1 VRALQCDAMS
11 LITRCPACTTMFKVV
26 PDQLRIS
33 DGWVR
38 CGQCDEVF
46 DANAQLQSDLS
57 SSVAEP
63 PAMAASEVIPQSEVV
78 ASPEVLSVQTYDVQL
93 PDDEPAPDESFKI
106 PADWPSEED
115 AAFADPFLEKSPQ
128 ELSQLHGPSVE
139 RGPEVI
145 APSHFDAELAA
156 ASNVAAQP
164 RYQQSTVSAQTL
176 EGEAK
181 LSFLHTHKKTA
192 RRSSPWARGAMALFG
207 VVLAGGLVLQVV
219 MQERDRL
226 AASEPGLVP
235 ALASL
240 CAALHCKLEPLRQI
254 ESVVIDSSAFTKVR
268 TDVYRLSFTLKNAA
282 PTDVAI
288 PAVELTLTD
297 AQDQAVV
304 RRVFPSGDFRAQRDA
319 MATGT
324 ELPVALP
331 VNVKLPTGSERI
343 AGYRLLAFYP

>member
-1 VRALQCDAMS
+1 
-11 LITRCPACTTMFKVV
+11 MFKVV

-46 DANAQLQSDLS
+46 DANAQLQSGQPP
-57 SSVAEP
+57 SVIEP
-63 PAMAASEVIPQSEVV
+63 PAIAASDVV
-78 ASPEVLSVQTYDVQL
+78 APSEPLAAPEALSAQTYDLQL
-93 PDDEPAPDESFKI
+93 PDDEPLPDESFKI
-106 PADWPSEED
+106 PADWPSQEE

-128 ELSQLHGPSVE
+128 ELSQFHGAPVAQDSE
-139 RGPEVI
+139 AI

-156 ASNVAAQP
+156 ASHVASQP
-164 RYQQSTVSAQTL
+164 RYQQSTVSVQAL
-176 EGEAK
+176 EGDAK
-181 LSFLHTHKKTA
+181 LSFLHTHKKTSS
-192 RRSSPWARGAMALFG
+192 RSSPWVRSAMVLFCL
-207 VVLAGGLVLQVV
+207 VLTGGLALQVV

-226 AASEPGLVP
+226 AASEPGLAP

-282 PTDVAI
+282 PIGVAT

-304 RRVFPSGDFRAQRDA
+304 RRVFPSSDFGSQQGA
-319 MATGT
+319 MAAGT

-331 VNVKLPTGSERI
+331 VSVKLPTGSERI

>member
-1 VRALQCDAMS
+1 
-11 LITRCPACTTMFKVV
+11 MFKVV

-46 DANAQLQSDLS
+46 DANAQLQSGQS
-57 SSVAEP
+57 PSVVEP
-63 PAMAASEVIPQSEVV
+63 PAVAASDVV
-78 ASPEVLSVQTYDVQL
+78 APSEPAAAPEALSAQTYDVQL
-93 PDDEPAPDESFKI
+93 PDDEPLPDESFKI
-106 PADWPSEED
+106 PADWPSEEKGT
-115 AAFADPFLEKSPQ
+115 FADPFLEKSPQ
-128 ELSQLHGPSVE
+128 ELSQFHGAAVSQSAE
-139 RGPEVI
+139 AL

-156 ASNVAAQP
+156 ASNVASQP
-164 RYQQSTVSAQTL
+164 RYQQSTASAQSL
-176 EGEAK
+176 EGDAK
-181 LSFLHTHKKTA
+181 LSFLHTHQKA
-192 RRSSPWARGAMALFG
+192 SRRQSPWRRRATVLFC
-207 VVLAGGLVLQVV
+207 VVLTGVLVLQVL

-226 AASEPGLVP
+226 AASEP
-235 ALASL
+235 ALAPVLLSL
-240 CAALHCKLEPLRQI
+240 CTALHCKLEPLRQI

-282 PTDVAI
+282 PIGVAT

-304 RRVFPSGDFRAQRDA
+304 RRVFPSSDFGAQKSE
-319 MATGT
+319 MAAGT

-331 VNVKLPTGSERI
+331 VSVKLPTGSERI